1 MFEKTIESLNKI
13 HNFSQELKELISTDG
28 ISAPF
33 ANVKSTAGLNTL
45 TLPNG
50 KVLQCFGHIKVL
62 SYKDFQTFGAPKLH
76 FCACDEFLEL
86 VDSKN
91 PLLNLVQAQKNSF
104 SFNVKQGNITTAWY
118 ADYPLPFCE
127 SCKAILHTLLVKSG
141 NINEQDTLTQ
151 QELEKMIFS
160 KNLAKIFS

>member
-1 MFEKTIESLNKI
+1 MFEKTIQSLHKI

-62 SYKDFQTFGAPKLH
+62 SYKDFQSFGAPKLH

-86 VDSKN
+86 IDSKN
-91 PLLNLVQAQKNSF
+91 PLLSLVQAQKNSF
-104 SFNVKQGNITTAWY
+104 SFIVKQGNVTTAWY
-118 ADYPLPFCE
+118 TDYPLPFCQL
-127 SCKAILHTLLVKSG
+127 CVDILTTLLAKSD
-141 NINEQDTLTQ
+141 NTNAYQNLTQ
-151 QELEKMIFS
+151 KELEKIVFS
-160 KNLAKIFS
+160 KNLIRIFS